1 MMNIAMV
8 SVQDSPLGTTNGLDG
23 GLGVHV
29 AELAR
34 ELGRRGHRVTVYTR
48 QDGRDPQGRI
58 RFAPGVTV
66 EQLAVGPVRPLAEDE
81 LLPYLADFGAELARR
96 WHGRRPDVVH
106 AHHWVSGLAAI
117 AGANGLDIPVAQ
129 SFHTLGTTLA
139 RAGQPCSPTRV
150 RLEKAIGRS
159 VRSVVATTESE
170 RTELVRLG
178 LRRRQV
184 TLVPS
189 GVDVEKFSPSG
200 PALPR
205 GEAPRL
211 VTLMQLGRHQGV
223 VSIIQALARIPDA
236 ELVVA
241 GGPARDELETDETVH
256 QLRIKA
262 KEAGVADRVTFIG
275 SVSANDAP
283 KLLRSADLTVSVP
296 AHENVG
302 RMPLESMACGTPVVA
317 SPVGGHLDSVVENVT
332 GIHVPADRPMEIAR
346 RVRALLADQTHRT
359 ALSIGAV
366 DRVRS
371 RFSWDRVANE
381 TVKVYESLQPVP
393 VPVPEPE
400 PVLAGVTA
408 GAAEEDE
415 EF

>member
-8 SVQDSPLGTTNGLDG
+8 SVQDSPLGAAKGLED
-23 GLGVHV
+23 GLGAHV

-34 ELGRRGHRVTVYTR
+34 ELGRQGHRVTVFTR
-48 QDGRDPQGRI
+48 QDGRDPRERV

-96 WHGRRPDVVH
+96 WHGKRPDVVH

-117 AGANGLDIPVAQ
+117 AGANGLDIPVVQ
-129 SFHTLGTTLA
+129 SFHTLGTALS
-139 RAGQPCSPTRV
+139 RSGQPCSPTRV

-159 VRSVVATTESE
+159 VRTVVAMTENE

-178 LRRRQV
+178 ISRRQI

-189 GVDVEKFSPSG
+189 GVDVDKFSPNG

-211 VTLMQLGRHQGV
+211 VTLLKVGRHQGV
-223 VSIIQALARIPDA
+223 ASVIQALARIPEA

-241 GGPARDELETDETVH
+241 GGPAREDLETDETVH

-275 SVSANDAP
+275 RVSANDAP
-283 KLLRSADLTVSVP
+283 KLLRSADLTISVP
-296 AHENVG
+296 AYENVG
-302 RMPLESMACGTPVVA
+302 RVPLESMACGTPVVV
-317 SPVGGHLDSVVENVT
+317 SPVGGHLDSVIENVT

-346 RVRALLADQTHRT
+346 RVRALLADPTIRT

-371 RFSWDRVANE
+371 RFSWERVAHE
-381 TVKVYESLQPVP
+381 TVKIYESLQ
-393 VPVPEPE
+393 PVPEPE
-400 PVLAGVTA
+400 PVLAGVGA
-408 GAAEEDE
+408 GAADEDE
-415 EF
+415 DL